1 MICTLS
7 TPLHRLTQK
16 HLCWHLITKILRNG
30 PRTHFPFRFTTL
42 DLASGYHQV
51 RLKPGEEFKTAFQ
64 THHGQFE
71 FRVMPFGLCGAPGTF
86 QGAMNSSL
94 APLLRKCVVVFF
106 DDILVYSKS
115 FQEHLDHLAQ
125 VLTILQK
132 EQWFVKMTKCK
143 FAQNSISY
151 LGHIVSASGVATDP
165 HKVDA
170 VVNWPVP
177 MNVKELRSF
186 LGLAGYYRR
195 FVKHFAL
202 IAKPLTELLK
212 KGVLFIW
219 TQDHELSFDTL
230 KTSISSAPVLALP
243 DFPTL
248 L

>member
-1 MICTLS
+1 
-7 TPLHRLTQK
+7 
-16 HLCWHLITKILRNG
+16 
-30 PRTHFPFRFTTL
+30 
-42 DLASGYHQV
+42 
-51 RLKPGEEFKTAFQ
+51 
-64 THHGQFE
+64 
-71 FRVMPFGLCGAPGTF
+71 
-86 QGAMNSSL
+86 MNSSL
-94 APLLRKCVVVFF
+94 APLLWKCVVVFF

-115 FQEHLDHLAQ
+115 FQEHLDHLAH

-177 MNVKELRSF
+177 MNVKELCNF

-212 KGVLFIW
+212 KGCFSSGLRIM
-219 TQDHELSFDTL
+219 SFRLT
-230 KTSISSAPVLALP
+230 P
-243 DFPTL
+243 
-248 L
+248 